1 MDKINVALTDELL
14 DLNSVM
20 ASVTSAEAGGINVFV
35 GTVRNN
41 TKDKPVVR
49 LEYEAYDRMAVKEMR
64 KLAEEV
70 CDRWPVARISIHH
83 RKGTL
88 HIGQAAVIIA
98 VACPHRKEAFEACK
112 YTIDTLK
119 ERVTIWKK
127 EIFEDGEEW
136 VFSHA

>member
-1 MDKINVALTDELL
+1 MDKINVALTDRPL

-20 ASVTSAEAGGINVFV
+20 ASVTSAEAGGVNVFV

-49 LEYEAYDRMAVKEMR
+49 LEYEAYDRMAIKEMR
-64 KLAEEV
+64 KLADEV
-70 CDRWPVARISIHH
+70 CEHWPVARIAIHH

-98 VACPHRKEAFEACK
+98 VACPHRKEAFEACQ